1 MLKSKLVNLYIYPEH
16 YNENYNFYNYHK
28 FKQTKNINILYKSP
42 SIFLNGLYFEL
53 PYAQIVRIEKP
64 LNSTNFN
71 ITIQINPTYFAT
83 PSVTVKAIQ
92 QCFEKI
98 DSFNQA
104 FFVKHGAKLE
114 IRPRRTLKSASELQQ
129 QDSEGK
135 DKAITP
141 RFAMPTYRNP
151 ITRKFTYEPFF
162 TVDQISG
169 VLIMQLEIKH
179 IYMQRIFQALLEGD
193 TIKTANKTRDPE
205 HVLDTEKSQF
215 MVGKSAPHCTG
226 LEKISKEMLAFIEQ
240 EFFDF
245 KRSALDMNT
254 QDSLL
259 VPIRFWIKS
268 NMFVTEAGRL
278 LMKWKI
284 CDFSV

>member
-16 YNENYNFYNYHK
+16 YNESYNFYNYHK
-28 FKQTKNINILYKSP
+28 FRQTKNINILYKSP

-64 LNSTNFN
+64 VNSTNFN

-83 PSVTVKAIQ
+83 PSVTVQAIQ
-92 QCFEKI
+92 LCFEKI
-98 DSFNQA
+98 DRFNQA

-114 IRPRRTLKSASELQQ
+114 IRPRRTLKSASELQL
-129 QDSEGK
+129 QDTEEK
-135 DKAITP
+135 DKVITP
-141 RFAMPTYRNP
+141 RFAMPMPSRNSAATVSRNS

-162 TVDQISG
+162 TTDPANG
-169 VLIMQLEIKH
+169 VLTMQLEIKH
-179 IYMQRIFQALLEGD
+179 IYIQRIFQALLDGGNAN
-193 TIKTANKTRDPE
+193 TAPGQTPT
-205 HVLDTEKSQF
+205 LDT
-215 MVGKSAPHCTG
+215 GI
-226 LEKISKEMLAFIEQ
+226 EKISKEMLAFIEQ

-245 KRSALDMNT
+245 KRSTLDMNT
-254 QDSLL
+254 QDSLI

-268 NMFVTEAGRL
+268 NMFVTDAGRL